1 MALLTWT
8 EFCAYEGSDP
18 SETEDKTRIE
28 KLIASATATIEK
40 YCSRFFES
48 ASRTV
53 LDQWKSSTTFKAIP
67 VTAFQVFVDSE
78 GVFGP
83 ETEVTKGYW
92 LDKES
97 GILAWNTPFSTLAQ
111 VKIVYTGGFQVIP
124 EDLKEAVFKTV
135 KWDKARI
142 FSNQVGIRS
151 QVSGEITTNYDTA
164 LPYEVRQ
171 TLDLYRLP

>member
-1 MALLTWT
+1 MLLTWA
-8 EFCAYEGSDP
+8 EFCAYDGANPAD
-18 SETEDKTRIE
+18 TTDQARVE

-40 YCSRFFES
+40 YCNRHFES
-48 ASRTV
+48 AARTV
-53 LDQWKSSTTFKAIP
+53 ETLWKRAVCLKAIP
-67 VTAFQVFVDSE
+67 VSTLQVFIDSE
-78 GVFGP
+78 AVFGP
-83 ETEVTKGYW
+83 STEVTTGWW

-97 GILAWNTPFSTLAQ
+97 GIVQFTYLEPGELPMKVS
-111 VKIVYTGGFQVIP
+111 YTGGFAVVP

-142 FSNQVGIRS
+142 FTNQVGIRS
-151 QVSGEITTNYDTA
+151 QVSGEVTTNYDTA

>member
-1 MALLTWT
+1 MLLTWT
-8 EFCAYEGSDP
+8 EFCAYEGTNPSD
-18 SETEDKTRIE
+18 TEDETRIE

-40 YCSRFFES
+40 YCGRLFES

-53 LDQWKSSTTFKAIP
+53 LERWKSSTTFKAIP
-67 VTAFQVFVDSE
+67 ITAFQVFVDSE

-83 ETEVTKGYW
+83 ETEVTRDFW
-92 LDKES
+92 LDRES
-97 GILAWNTPFSTLAQ
+97 GILEWDMPHSTLAQ
-111 VKIVYTGGFQVIP
+111 VKVIYTGGFQTIP

-151 QVSGEITTNYDTA
+151 TVSGEITTNYDTA